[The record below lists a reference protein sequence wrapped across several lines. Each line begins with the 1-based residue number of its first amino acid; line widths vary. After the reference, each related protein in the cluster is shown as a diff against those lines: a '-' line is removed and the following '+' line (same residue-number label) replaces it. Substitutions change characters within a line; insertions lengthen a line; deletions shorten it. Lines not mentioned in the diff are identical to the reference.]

1 MATSR
6 KAAAL
11 PARATRPE
19 HWDIAGFGGFIVAAF
34 GLLSFVGLVVDDAL
48 VVTGAAATMAAGVGR
63 AAPLGALAGALIGVA
78 VLVAGARRRA
88 IIDITHFVAA
98 GVFVVAL
105 AAMSDL
111 AAAVV
116 NQGQPEGGGAIGG
129 LIGSAVR
136 AAIGDVPAFL
146 VLATAA
152 VLALAYGMAASPWGT
167 ETVMRPGRVVI
178 QATRYLGVGLMSVIA
193 AANARARPWF
203 SPAQQAD
210 AHEKA
215 DPARPDAEDAPVE
228 EDGDEGPAWGQ
239 QPLIRVADRMPAA
252 AAAPQ
257 QDGRWQLPG
266 MELLLPAEDSGEVPE
281 DEIVGKAASIEETL
295 ESFKVQVR
303 VAEAVPGPVVTQ
315 YLLEPGPG
323 VKVARITAL
332 ANDLALKLAARSVRI
347 EAPVPGQPFVGL
359 ETPNDNPA
367 VVTLREVMESQAWAA
382 SDSDIKV
389 ALGQDVAG
397 NVQVADLAKMPHVLI
412 AGATGSGKS
421 VCLTSFITGIMFTKT
436 PDQTQLVLID
446 PKMVELVAF
455 DGIPHLRMPVIT
467 DVNEVV
473 DVLTW
478 VSNEMARR
486 YRTFSKVGV
495 RNLAAYNAALPED
508 AEGPLPN
515 IVVVIDE
522 LADLM
527 MTAPG
532 DVERLLARLA
542 QMARATGIHLVIA
555 TQRPSVD
562 VITGLIKANF
572 PTRISFMVSSQAD
585 SRTVLDS
592 AGAERLIGR
601 GDMLYAPPEGGK
613 AQRIQGAR
621 VTDEEVRA
629 VVQHWREQ
637 GEPAQVSRQEL
648 QQSEEDEED
657 QIFVEATELV
667 MRHDS
672 VTPDQLARELGIGR
686 SLALKLGHRLEEEGF
701 VGPPLPQSLRRP
713 VLQRQPAD

>member
-34 GLLSFVGLVVDDAL
+34 GVLSFVGLIVDDAL
-48 VVTGAAATMAAGVGR
+48 VVTGAAETMAAGLGR
-63 AAPLGALAGALIGVA
+63 AAPLGALAGALIGGA
-78 VLVAGARRRA
+78 VLVAGARRRS
-88 IIDITHFVAA
+88 IIDVTHFVAA
-98 GVFVVAL
+98 AVFVVAL
-105 AAMSDL
+105 SAMTDV
-111 AAAVV
+111 AAAVA
-116 NQGQPEGGGAIGG
+116 NQGQPEGGGVIGG

-136 AAIGDVPAFL
+136 TALGDVPAFL
-146 VLATAA
+146 VLALAA

-167 ETVMRPGRVVI
+167 DTVMRPGRLAI
-178 QATRYLGVGLMSVIA
+178 GASLYLATGFVRVIA

-203 SPAQQAD
+203 SPAEPAQAD
-210 AHEKA
+210 EKP
-215 DPARPDAEDAPVE
+215 DRTRPDAEDASP
-228 EDGDEGPAWGQ
+228 DDEADEAPAWGQ

-252 AAAPQ
+252 AAPPQ
-257 QDGRWQLPG
+257 VDGRWQLPG
-266 MELLLPAEDSGEVPE
+266 MGLLLPAEDSGEVPE

-367 VVTLREVMESQAWAA
+367 VVTLREVMESQAWATTDA
-382 SDSDIKV
+382 DIKV

-397 NVQVADLAKMPHVLI
+397 NVRVADLAKMPHVLI

-421 VCLTSFITGIMFTKT
+421 VCLTSLITGIMFTKT
-436 PDQTQLVLID
+436 PDEMQLVLID

-455 DGIPHLRMPVIT
+455 DGVPHLRMPVIT

-495 RNLAAYNAALPED
+495 RNLAAYNAAPPED
-508 AEGPLPN
+508 ADGPLPN

-621 VTDEEVRA
+621 VTDEEVRT
-629 VVQHWREQ
+629 VVEHWREQ
-637 GEPAQVSRQEL
+637 GEPSQVSRQEL
-648 QQSEEDEED
+648 QRTEEDEED
-657 QIFVEATELV
+657 EVFVEATELV

-672 VTPDQLARELGIGR
+672 ITPDMVARELGIGR

>member
-11 PARATRPE
+11 PARTTRPE

-34 GLLSFVGLVVDDAL
+34 GVLSFVGLMVGDAL
-48 VVTGAAATMAAGVGR
+48 VVTGAAATMASGLGR
-63 AAPLGALAGALIGVA
+63 AAPLGALAGALVGGA
-78 VLVAGARRRA
+78 VLVAGARRRST
-88 IIDITHFVAA
+88 IDVTHFAAAAIFVA
-98 GVFVVAL
+98 AL
-105 AAMSDL
+105 AAMTDL
-111 AAAVV
+111 AAVTA

-129 LIGSAVR
+129 LIGSAMR
-136 AAIGDVPAFL
+136 AGIGDVPAYL
-146 VLATAA
+146 ILGVAA
-152 VLALAYGMAASPWGT
+152 VLALAYGLAASPWGV
-167 ETVMRPGRVVI
+167 ETVTRPGQFVI
-178 QATRYLGVGLMSVIA
+178 RAGLVLAAGFVKVIV

-203 SPAQQAD
+203 SPAERAD
-210 AHEKA
+210 VEPAPER
-215 DPARPDAEDAPVE
+215 ARPAADDSPAEDQA
-228 EDGDEGPAWGQ
+228 EDGPAWGQ
-239 QPLIRVADRMPAA
+239 QPLIRVADRAPAA
-252 AAAPQ
+252 AAPPQ
-257 QDGRWQLPG
+257 PDGPWRLPG
-266 MELLLPAEDSGEVPE
+266 VDMLLPAEDSGEVPE
-281 DEIVGKAASIEETL
+281 DEIVSKAASIEETL
-295 ESFKVQVR
+295 ESFKVKVK

-315 YLLEPGPG
+315 YLLQPGPG
-323 VKVARITAL
+323 VKVSRITAL

-367 VVTLREVMESQAWAA
+367 VVTLREVMESQAWAE
-382 SDSDIKV
+382 SDADIKV

-397 NVQVADLAKMPHVLI
+397 HVRVADLARMPHVLI

-421 VCLTSFITGIMFTKT
+421 VCLTSLITGLMFTKT
-436 PDQTQLVLID
+436 PDEAQLVLID

-455 DGIPHLRMPVIT
+455 DGVPHLRMPVIT

-486 YRTFSKVGV
+486 YRTFSKAGV
-495 RNLAAYNAALPED
+495 RNLAAYNAALPDD
-508 AEGPLPN
+508 ADGPLPN

-621 VTDEEVRA
+621 VTDEEVRTI
-629 VVQHWREQ
+629 VQHWRDQ

-648 QQSEEDEED
+648 QRSEEDEED
-657 QIFVEATELV
+657 ELFVEATELV

-686 SLALKLGHRLEEEGF
+686 SLAFKLGHRLEEEGF